1 MGVLFLP
8 HNYRGLA
15 QALLAAV
22 AAAAFAGTAPSIDQ
36 VRLSPNGERVLAI
49 ANSVDGAAL
58 ITSDLTSGQR
68 SVALDPARGKQILD
82 GCGWASN
89 ERIVCS
95 MLLFQERPGAA
106 RPFPRRHLRRLVA
119 LDMDGGARVALL
131 DSPPSQRPKFGG
143 VGAAAPRSPW
153 EDQQHVVVDYLPA
166 QPNFVLVAAARQ
178 AMEYRSV
185 YRVDVRDGSA
195 ERIVGWH
202 AGVVFWST
210 DHRGKVRLGTGWY
223 EHGAD
228 GPTFP
233 GIPPIVEPFLG
244 PTAVTAVPGGGFKR
258 LDVVRLSAHTGP
270 EETAGP
276 RVLGFSADGS
286 RVYVEARVDDADRT
300 AVWEAEAET
309 LEPLRAVVQDAL
321 RDVAATAIGAAG
333 CGVAGF
339 AHPLPGRPFTWLDGG
354 MARSVGRAAAKISF
368 EVVAVDSMSADCQ
381 RLVLAA
387 TDGHSQR
394 TFHWLDRASGAVRQ
408 LGGQRS
414 VAADGPRITHHG
426 DAYRTRDGRRLPVV
440 LTRPATSAP
449 PPVVFLLDG
458 APARGSSAPLD
469 AWPGLFAAKGYAV
482 VQPVVRGM
490 RGYGTALYVAG
501 LKDGAAKLRDDVQD
515 ALSWVDAHGFGDVR
529 RTCFLGRGRGG
540 HFALIAA
547 MAASGVDRRCA
558 ALYAVMDARMVK
570 RTHHNP
576 RLLGGV
582 DPCCDWLRWA
592 APEALPSAGRL
603 KLAEEMFRH
612 LVADKTSDLRSP
624 LLDATHPGF
633 PVLVRSDGNSV
644 VHEADSSRFR
654 AHLKALGDFQHIAP
668 RGSASEAAF
677 LADAEALFAEVL
689 GGNEDADAPG

>member
-1 MGVLFLP
+1 MLLCGS
-8 HNYRGLA
+8 YRGAGLS
-15 QALLAAV
+15 LLAV
-22 AAAAFAGTAPSIDQ
+22 AAVTALAGTAPSIDQ
-36 VRLSPNGERVLAI
+36 VRLSPNGERVLAV
-49 ANSVDGAAL
+49 ANGVEGVAL
-58 ITSDLTSGQR
+58 ITTDLTSGQR
-68 SVALDPARGKQILD
+68 NVALDPARGDKTLD

-95 MLLFQERPGAA
+95 MLLFRKRPGAA
-106 RPFPRRHLRRLVA
+106 QPFPRRHLRRLVA
-119 LDMDGGARVALL
+119 LDMDGGDRVALL
-131 DSPPSQRPKFGG
+131 DRPPSRRPKFGG
-143 VGAAAPRSPW
+143 VGAAPPRSPW
-153 EDQQHVVVDYLPA
+153 HEQQHVVVDYLPA

-195 ERIVGWH
+195 ERIVGWQ

-210 DHRGKVRLGTGWY
+210 DHEGNVRLGTGWY
-223 EHGAD
+223 EYGAD
-228 GPTFP
+228 YRPFSGM
-233 GIPPIVEPFLG
+233 PPIVEPFLG
-244 PTAVTAVPGGGFKR
+244 PTAVAAVPGGGFKR
-258 LDVVRLSAHTGP
+258 LDVARLSARAGP

-286 RVYVEARVDDADRT
+286 RVYVEARVDEADRT
-300 AVWEAEAET
+300 AVWEAEAGT
-309 LEPLRAVVQDAL
+309 LEPLRAVVQDDV

-339 AHPLPGRPFTWLDGG
+339 MHPLPGRPFTWLDSGL
-354 MARSVGRAAAKISF
+354 AHSIERAAAKIPF
-368 EVVAVDSMSADCQ
+368 EVVAVESMSADCQ

-387 TDGHSQR
+387 TDGYSQR

-408 LGGQRS
+408 LGGQRAA
-414 VAADGPRITHHG
+414 AADDPRITNHV

-458 APARGSSAPLD
+458 ALARGSSAPLD

-482 VQPVVRGM
+482 VQPVVRGT

-515 ALSWVDAHGFGDVR
+515 ALSWVDAHGVGDVR

-547 MAASGVDRRCA
+547 MAASGADRRCA
-558 ALYAVMDARMVK
+558 ALYAVMDARMVN
-570 RTHHNP
+570 RAHHNP

-592 APEALPSAGRL
+592 APEALPFSAGPR

-612 LVADKTSDLRSP
+612 LVADKTADLRSP

-633 PVLVRSDGNSV
+633 PVLVRSDGESV
-644 VHEADSSRFR
+644 VHEADTSRFR
-654 AHLKALGDFQHIAP
+654 AHLKALGDFQYIAP